1 MQLYVS
7 LFGFF
12 VTLLLLVNIKATNRV
27 NIFLFLFLLST
38 NIYNLAIYATLNAQ
52 NLKFMAV
59 ILVNFS
65 PLYVLSGPLLYFYV
79 RGIVNDNSRLQ
90 RSDILHFIP
99 FIIYTINIGNYLFT
113 SFSFKQKFVAA
124 VIEAP
129 SKVLD
134 FDPVLIPGFLSHILR
149 PVISLIYVVLCFVL
163 LYKFYKRNVSH
174 SQSKIVYRWLFTL
187 LTIVLITYTVF
198 LTSISQTLS
207 KPDVRQAVID
217 GTIGVVVCMF
227 SLMLINVLPFFFPRI
242 LYGLPQLDYNLKNVS
257 KVELVPN
264 EVSTKQEQDYGISE
278 ERIELLKTKIS
289 KYCENHP
296 YINPNFS
303 LPSMSFETGIP
314 VHHISYYFNVILN
327 TNFSLW
333 KNGLRIKY
341 VMDLMKTESA
351 EILTLD
357 AISKNAGFVS
367 RNTFIASFKQHTG
380 LTPSE
385 YLNSL

>member
-174 SQSKIVYRWLFTL
+174 SQSKIVYNWLFTL

-357 AISKNAGFVS
+357 AISKKAGFVS

>member
-38 NIYNLAIYATLNAQ
+38 NIYNLAIYATLSAQ

-90 RSDILHFIP
+90 KSDILHFIP

-113 SFSFKQKFVAA
+113 SFSFKQNFVAA

-149 PVISLIYVVLCFVL
+149 PVISLLYVVLCFVL
-163 LYKFYKRNVSH
+163 LHQFYKRNVSH
-174 SQSKIVYRWLFTL
+174 SQSKIVYRWLFA
-187 LTIVLITYTVF
+187 LISVVFITFTVF

-217 GTIGVVVCMF
+217 GSIGVVVCMF

-257 KVELVPN
+257 RVEIVPN
-264 EVSTKQEQDYGISE
+264 DVSSKQEQDYGISD
-278 ERIELLKTKIS
+278 ERVELLRYKIS

-303 LPSMSFETGIP
+303 LTSMSTDTGIP

-341 VMDLMKTESA
+341 VMELMKTESA

-357 AISKNAGFVS
+357 AISKKAGFVS
-367 RNTFIASFKQHTG
+367 RNTFIVSFKHHTG

>member
-27 NIFLFLFLLST
+27 NFFLFLFLLST

-90 RSDILHFIP
+90 KSDILHFIP

-174 SQSKIVYRWLFTL
+174 SQSKIVYRWLFALIT
-187 LTIVLITYTVF
+187 VVFITYTVF

-227 SLMLINVLPFFFPRI
+227 SLMIINVLPFFFPRI

-257 KVELVPN
+257 RVELVSN
-264 EVSTKQEQDYGISE
+264 EVSSKQDQDYGISD
-278 ERIELLKTKIS
+278 ERIELLRTKIS

-303 LPSMSFETGIP
+303 LPAMSFETGIP

-357 AISKNAGFVS
+357 AISKKAGFVS

>member
-357 AISKNAGFVS
+357 AISKKAGFVS

>member
-12 VTLLLLVNIKATNRV
+12 VTFLLLVNIKATNRV

-357 AISKNAGFVS
+357 AISKKAGFVS

>member
-12 VTLLLLVNIKATNRV
+12 VTFLLLVNIKATNRV

-65 PLYVLSGPLLYFYV
+65 PLYLLSGPLLYFYV

-163 LYKFYKRNVSH
+163 LYQFYNRNVSH
-174 SQSKIVYRWLFTL
+174 SQSKIVYRWLL
-187 LTIVLITYTVF
+187 ALITIVFITYTVF

-217 GTIGVVVCMF
+217 GSIGVVVCMF

-278 ERIELLKTKIS
+278 ERIELLRTKIS
-289 KYCENHP
+289 KYC
-296 YINPNFS
+296 
-303 LPSMSFETGIP
+303 
-314 VHHISYYFNVILN
+314 
-327 TNFSLW
+327 
-333 KNGLRIKY
+333 
-341 VMDLMKTESA
+341 
-351 EILTLD
+351 
-357 AISKNAGFVS
+357 
-367 RNTFIASFKQHTG
+367 
-380 LTPSE
+380 
-385 YLNSL
+385 

>member
-12 VTLLLLVNIKATNRV
+12 VTFLLLVNIKATNRV
-27 NIFLFLFLLST
+27 NFFLFLFLLST

-52 NLKFMAV
+52 NLKFMAI

-79 RGIVNDNSRLQ
+79 RGIVYDNSRLQ
-90 RSDILHFIP
+90 KSDILHFIP

-174 SQSKIVYRWLFTL
+174 SQSKIVYRWLFALIT
-187 LTIVLITYTVF
+187 VVFITYTVF

-227 SLMLINVLPFFFPRI
+227 SLMIINVLPFFFPRI
-242 LYGLPQLDYNLKNVS
+242 LYGLPQLDYNLKNMS
-257 KVELVPN
+257 RVELVPN
-264 EVSTKQEQDYGISE
+264 EVSSKQDQDYGISD
-278 ERIELLKTKIS
+278 ERIELLRTKIS

-357 AISKNAGFVS
+357 AISKKAGFVS

>member
-12 VTLLLLVNIKATNRV
+12 VTFLLLVNIKATNRV

-163 LYKFYKRNVSH
+163 LYQFYNRNVSH
-174 SQSKIVYRWLFTL
+174 SQSKIVYTWLL
-187 LTIVLITYTVF
+187 ALITIVFITYTVF

-257 KVELVPN
+257 KVELVSN
-264 EVSTKQEQDYGISE
+264 EVSTKHEQDYGISE

-357 AISKNAGFVS
+357 AISKKAGFVS

>member
-65 PLYVLSGPLLYFYV
+65 PLYVLGGPLLYFYV

-113 SFSFKQKFVAA
+113 SFSFKQRFVAA

-163 LYKFYKRNVSH
+163 LYQFYKRHVSD
-174 SQSKIVYRWLFTL
+174 SQSKIVYRWLL
-187 LTIVLITYTVF
+187 ALITIVFITYTVF

-227 SLMLINVLPFFFPRI
+227 SLMIINVLPFFFPRI

-257 KVELVPN
+257 RVELIPN
-264 EVSTKQEQDYGISE
+264 EVSTKQDQDYGISD
-278 ERIELLKTKIS
+278 ERIELLRTKIS

-296 YINPNFS
+296 YVNPNFS
-303 LPSMSFETGIP
+303 LPAMSFETGIP

-357 AISKNAGFVS
+357 AISKKAGFVS

>member
-149 PVISLIYVVLCFVL
+149 PVISLIYVVLCLVL
-163 LYKFYKRNVSH
+163 LYNFHKRNVSH
-174 SQSKIVYRWLFTL
+174 SQSKIVYRWLL
-187 LTIVLITYTVF
+187 ALITIVFITYTVF

-357 AISKNAGFVS
+357 AISKKAGFVS

>member
-129 SKVLD
+129 SQVLD

-357 AISKNAGFVS
+357 AISKKAGFVS

>member
-12 VTLLLLVNIKATNRV
+12 VTFLLLVNIKATNRV
-27 NIFLFLFLLST
+27 NFFLFLFLLST

-90 RSDILHFIP
+90 KSDILHFIP

-174 SQSKIVYRWLFTL
+174 SQSKIVYRWLFALIT
-187 LTIVLITYTVF
+187 VVFITYTVF

-227 SLMLINVLPFFFPRI
+227 SLMIINVLPFFFPRI
-242 LYGLPQLDYNLKNVS
+242 LYGLPQLDYNLKNMS
-257 KVELVPN
+257 RVELVPN
-264 EVSTKQEQDYGISE
+264 EVSSKQDQDYGISD
-278 ERIELLKTKIS
+278 ERIELLRTKIS

-357 AISKNAGFVS
+357 AISKKAGFVS